1 MTLSTFLSFFLF
13 LFLIPRTRSANP
25 VTIPILQDA
34 ATVQTRVFALLPP
47 EKNGPAAII
56 SIKPFPASR
65 DLAVCTLTRIYRVK
79 QDGSYTLFLDVEA
92 SFQVV
97 TGRMLNYNNKAHG
110 GVRSVAFHPGFSSNG
125 RFYISA
131 MEDRPTNPSDFHYI
145 SDVSNPIA
153 ADSVLVE
160 YRIRNGVADPLSY
173 RLLFRVGMPVFDH
186 PIKQIE
192 FYKGLLYI
200 AHGDGSVQSAIAG
213 GGQNKDA
220 LGKILRI
227 NPIARNGFPYTIP
240 QGNPWPNGGFMV
252 PEVFAFGFRNPHH
265 ICFSNSGV
273 LFVADAGRDNVEEV
287 NIVKR
292 GRNYGWALREGTFV
306 HLPSGGLINGIQPL
320 PANDAENGFEYP
332 VAQVGHEGNIGA
344 GFVGQAIAGGC
355 PIENGS
361 GMSGRYWYAD
371 FPVTG
376 KLYFSEL
383 QEMFQARTRGKPQ
396 LLRQAQT
403 KQANV
408 LFGGVVYDSLGAA
421 FRSVAG
427 NGGKTRLDVRFGRGS
442 LGELYWSSKRDG
454 RIYLFESSM
463 P

>member
-1 MTLSTFLSFFLF
+1 MGLSYCIFILFFSFLVTN
-13 LFLIPRTRSANP
+13 TRSANP
-25 VTIPILQDA
+25 VSTPIIQNA
-34 ATVQTRVFALLPP
+34 ATVQTRVFATLPT
-47 EKNGPAAII
+47 EIGRSAAII
-56 SIKPFPASR
+56 SIKPFPNSR
-65 DLAVCTLTRIYRVK
+65 DLAVCTLLRIYRVK
-79 QDGSYTLFLDVEA
+79 QDGSYSLFLDVEA
-92 SFQVV
+92 SFTAA
-97 TGRMLNYNNKAHG
+97 TGRKLNIINLAHG
-110 GVRSVAFHPGFSSNG
+110 GLRSVAFHPGFSSNG
-125 RFYISA
+125 LFYISA
-131 MEDRPTNPSDFHYI
+131 MEDRPANPSDFHYI
-145 SDVSNPIA
+145 SDVSAPIP
-153 ADSVLVE
+153 ADSVVVE
-160 YRIRNGVADPLSY
+160 YRFRNGIADPLSY
-173 RLLFRVGMPVFDH
+173 RLLFRVGMPVYDH

-227 NPIARNGFPYTIP
+227 SPIARNGFAYTIP

-265 ICFSNSGV
+265 ICFSNSGA

-306 HLPSGGLINGIQPL
+306 HLPQGGLVSGVEPL
-320 PANDAENGFEYP
+320 PADDAKNGFEYP

-355 PIENGS
+355 PVENGS

-371 FPVTG
+371 FPASG

-383 QEMFQARTRGKPQ
+383 KDMFRARTRGLPQ
-396 LLRQAQT
+396 FLRQAQT

-408 LFGGVVYDSLGAA
+408 LFQGKLYDSLGAA
-421 FRSVAG
+421 FRSEPG
-427 NGGKTRLDVRFGRGS
+427 NGDKARVDVRFGHGS
-442 LGELYWSSKRDG
+442 LGELYWSSKRSG